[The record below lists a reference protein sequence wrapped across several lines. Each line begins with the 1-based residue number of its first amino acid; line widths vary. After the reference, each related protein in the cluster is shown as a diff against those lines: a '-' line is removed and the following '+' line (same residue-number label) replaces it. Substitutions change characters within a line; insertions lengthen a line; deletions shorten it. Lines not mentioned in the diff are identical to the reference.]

1 MDLRPFH
8 PPKALT
14 DEAARLLR
22 YQPFILDDDRH
33 TGVAYVWLYR
43 PDPTA
48 ATPQDFFFDRRTTPE
63 AVWTKAYAANI
74 RVAAMYDAFVKR
86 IVEICPKPGSY
97 LDFGCNTGYFPVSAS
112 VAGVQTT
119 MGVDLGDYSQHVRL
133 LNDITGASTRFS
145 VGAYDPSS
153 HTISL
158 QNDFGTE
165 QYDVVSTN
173 AVMCHLPDP
182 LHFLKALARLA
193 SKAIFIWDSFVDSDE
208 LLIRYLPPNIFSD
221 AEFPN
226 GFDSCTS
233 ISLGLLKLSMDKL
246 GFGRHEELEIHP
258 EWMPEHWLRS
268 SGHHAF
274 LFWR

>member
-1 MDLRPFH
+1 M
-8 PPKALT
+8 
-14 DEAARLLR
+14 
-22 YQPFILDDDRH
+22 
-33 TGVAYVWLYR
+33 
-43 PDPTA
+43 
-48 ATPQDFFFDRRTTPE
+48 
-63 AVWTKAYAANI
+63 
-74 RVAAMYDAFVKR
+74 
-86 IVEICPKPGSY
+86 
-97 LDFGCNTGYFPVSAS
+97 DFGCNTGYFPVSAS

-133 LNDITGASTRFS
+133 LNDIAGASTRFS

-158 QNDFGTE
+158 TNDFGIE
-165 QYDVVSTN
+165 KYDVVSTS

-193 SKAIFIWDSFVDSDE
+193 SKAIFIWDSFVDSHE
-208 LLIRYLPPNIFSD
+208 LLIRYHPPNIFSD

-233 ISLGLLKLSMDKL
+233 ISLGMLKLSMEKL
-246 GFGRHEELEIHP
+246 GFTHHEELEIDP
-258 EWMPEHWLRS
+258 AWMPEHWLRS